1 MITGQW
7 VKAVH
12 LPAAA
17 FLQSQLAAAVDDEVS
32 HGARA
37 TTGRRAGA
45 PRTRFELWSW
55 SDVNP
60 QCAETSAGT
69 SARSIV
75 LPGATRITGSSNGP
89 PPR

>member
-17 FLQSQLAAAVDDEVS
+17 FLQSQLAAAVDDEVN

-45 PRTRFELWSW
+45 PRRRFELWS
-55 SDVNP
+55 DAN
-60 QCAETSAGT
+60 
-69 SARSIV
+69 R
-75 LPGATRITGSSNGP
+75 
-89 PPR
+89 